1 MDIPFRLTAIL
12 LILGGT
18 VFLIG
23 AAFWLMEFQ
32 QQLQKTLP
40 VIIQRRK
47 RWMWIHGWMLPGVV
61 LTAVALFVLRD
72 RMMASGETMWST
84 LMAVLF
90 LIGVVPVICMLT
102 FRITVMDQAAT
113 YFVRTGQMPASFEYL
128 HQWSVALYAVHTVL
142 SYLASFFLGLA
153 AFSGGVF
160 PTCFAWTAVIF
171 GASGTLG
178 FVLMRGGP
186 FAPPILVHVIP
197 LMAGIVL
204 IFV

>member
-1 MDIPFRLTAIL
+1 MDIPIRLTAIL

-23 AAFWLMEFQ
+23 AVFWLMEFQ
-32 QQLQKTLP
+32 QSLEKTLP
-40 VIIQRRK
+40 VIVQRRK

-72 RMMASGETMWST
+72 RMMASGEIMWST

-102 FRITVMDQAAT
+102 FRITVMDQAAAA
-113 YFVRTGQMPASFEYL
+113 FVRTGVMPAGFESL
-128 HQWSVALYAVHTVL
+128 HLWSVSLYAVHMVL
-142 SYLASFFLGLA
+142 SYLACFFLGLA
-153 AFSGGVF
+153 AFEGAVF
-160 PTCFAWTAVIF
+160 PTWFAWTAVVF
-171 GASGTLG
+171 GAFGTLG
-178 FVLMRGGP
+178 FILMKGGP

-197 LMAGIVL
+197 LMAGIL
-204 IFV
+204 LL